1 MDPDEDSRREEQNCE
16 TSMFGTCSGES
27 EDIEKETAFPHTKV
41 NSERS
46 SNQSNSANQKRR
58 LFKGSLKLS
67 KQRWISMNHDT
78 STRKN
83 RVLKS
88 ERSMD
93 DAVLQ
98 GSRQSDSPCSQSSE
112 SQEKNDRTELDC
124 GRSLDSVPEGYRNS
138 FSDVLSRRGS
148 ICEEIEKE
156 IVQGG
161 ISLHKMRK
169 SLVIEQT
176 LKDRFL
182 MW

>member
-27 EDIEKETAFPHTKV
+27 EDIEKETAFPPTKV

-46 SNQSNSANQKRR
+46 SNQSNSTNQKRR

-78 STRKN
+78 PSRKN

-112 SQEKNDRTELDC
+112 SQEENDRTELDC

-182 MW
+182 M

>member
-1 MDPDEDSRREEQNCE
+1 
-16 TSMFGTCSGES
+16 MFGTCSGES
-27 EDIEKETAFPHTKV
+27 EDIEKETAFPRTKV
-41 NSERS
+41 NNERS

-67 KQRWISMNHDT
+67 KQRWISMNHDKP
-78 STRKN
+78 TRKN

-124 GRSLDSVPEGYRNS
+124 GGSLDSVPEGYRNS

-182 MW
+182 M

>member
-1 MDPDEDSRREEQNCE
+1 
-16 TSMFGTCSGES
+16 MFGTCSGES
-27 EDIEKETAFPHTKV
+27 EDIEKETAFPPTKV

-78 STRKN
+78 PTRKN

-182 MW
+182 M

>member
-1 MDPDEDSRREEQNCE
+1 
-16 TSMFGTCSGES
+16 MFGTCSGES
-27 EDIEKETAFPHTKV
+27 EDIEKETAFPPTKV

-78 STRKN
+78 PSRKN

-112 SQEKNDRTELDC
+112 SQEKNGRTELDC

-182 MW
+182 M

>member
-1 MDPDEDSRREEQNCE
+1 
-16 TSMFGTCSGES
+16 MFGTCSGES
-27 EDIEKETAFPHTKV
+27 EDIEKETAFPPTKV

-78 STRKN
+78 PSRKN

-182 MW
+182 M

>member
-27 EDIEKETAFPHTKV
+27 EDIEKETAFPPTKV

-78 STRKN
+78 PSRKN

-98 GSRQSDSPCSQSSE
+98 GSRQSDSPYSQSSE

-182 MW
+182 M